1 MGSNMKKLILIAVAL
16 AVTGCSNSHKDGT
29 CAIYV
34 YGSCMAKY
42 INGEKIPS
50 GDVDIR
56 FNGLQSDSDGNF
68 SGKVSVKSR
77 EW

>member
-1 MGSNMKKLILIAVAL
+1 MKKLIAVLIATVAL
-16 AVTGCSNSHKDGT
+16 TGCANSHKDGT

-50 GDVDIR
+50 GDIDIR
-56 FNGLQSDSDGNF
+56 FNGLQSDSVGNF